1 MLKIVFIV
9 SWIIGTLFERYI
21 PVKSMDIVT
30 RRELRYEIT
39 DINYDANDLK
49 ITGWGFMYMKQHFI
63 NGNTHDI
70 YIQFENEM
78 EISRYKATLL
88 PVNQTQL
95 LRYGSV
101 PRCRDTEFNRHSSIC
116 YYDYANVGFTVSVPL
131 NAFTLNRNYTAY
143 LIIHAKQMNLFQKI
157 PLYFPIDQ
165 PIKTKIG
172 DIEYSSISNLKDT
185 EITIIAAH
193 VFARSGPTTTHPI
206 YTYGTNCSTSYLN
219 RLYFREN
226 TMYKSVL
233 ERYFDG
239 TNTYYRV
246 SADPTT
252 CYLSRRRI
260 VEGNLIKP
268 VWIASS
274 FVQYGGTPLMITSQ
288 LINSAPWFEITNPT
302 IRKDESFDYLSYI
315 KAFDNE
321 EGDISEK
328 IQVISNNFEN
338 KIGVYPIT
346 FEVLDKYGYK
356 ATGIMSVTVLEPMN
370 TPPTITAVN
379 KTILR
384 YKDFD
389 PLADV
394 YAFDIEDGN
403 ITDQLAVSGFVDQ
416 TIIGEYLI
424 CYNVTDSHGATSNKC
439 ITVSVISDP
448 TSNIRFVSYHAKNTA
463 NYPWSYLVN
472 VLERELLNNEP
483 YVHKTIGN

>member
-9 SWIIGTLFERYI
+9 SWIIGTLFARYI
-21 PVKSMDIVT
+21 PVKSMNIVT
-30 RRELRYEIT
+30 RRELRYEISG
-39 DINYDANDLK
+39 ISYEANNLK

-63 NGNTHDI
+63 NNNTHDI
-70 YIQFENEM
+70 YVQFENET
-78 EISRYKATLL
+78 EINRYKATLL

-101 PRCRDTEFNRHSSIC
+101 PRCKDAEFNQHSSVC

-131 NAFTLNRNYTAY
+131 STFTLNRNYTAY
-143 LIIHAKQMNLFQKI
+143 LIVHAKQLNLFQKI
-157 PLYFPIDQ
+157 PLYYPIDQ
-165 PIKTKIG
+165 PIKTKIQ

-193 VFARSGPTTTHPI
+193 VFARSGPSTTHPI
-206 YTYGTNCSTSYLN
+206 YTHGANCSTSYLN

-226 TMYKSVL
+226 TIYKSVL
-233 ERYFDG
+233 DRHFDG
-239 TNTYYRV
+239 INTYYRV
-246 SADPTT
+246 SADPNT

-260 VEGNLIKP
+260 VEGNMFKP

-288 LINSAPWFEITNPT
+288 LINSAPWLVITNP
-302 IRKDESFDYLSYI
+302 IIYKNDLFDYKSYI
-315 KAFDNE
+315 KAFDKE
-321 EGDISEK
+321 EGDISER
-328 IQVISNNFEN
+328 IQVLSNSYEN
-338 KIGVYPIT
+338 KAGIYPIT
-346 FEVLDKYGYK
+346 FEVSDKYGYK
-356 ATGIMSVTVLEPMN
+356 ATGIMSVTVLEPIN
-370 TPPTITAVN
+370 TPPTITAQN
-379 KTILR
+379 RIILR

-403 ITDQLAVSGFVDQ
+403 ITDQLAVSGFVDI
-416 TIIGEYLI
+416 TSIGEYLI
-424 CYNVTDSHGATSNKC
+424 CYHVTDSHGATSNKC

-448 TSNIRFVSYHAKNTA
+448 ISNIRFVSYNAKNTA

-472 VLERELLNNEP
+472 VLERELLNNDP
-483 YVHKTIGN
+483 YIHKTIGK